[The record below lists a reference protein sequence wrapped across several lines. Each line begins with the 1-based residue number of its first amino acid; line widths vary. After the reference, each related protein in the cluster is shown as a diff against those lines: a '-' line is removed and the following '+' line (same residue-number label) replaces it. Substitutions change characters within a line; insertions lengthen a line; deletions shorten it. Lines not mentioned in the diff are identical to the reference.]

1 MRGSLRYASDDKTV
15 RCFGRDDDFLGG
27 VEENGKS
34 NSGGL
39 QVVQTVFLLL
49 MFVESRIY
57 TGATSKHL

>member
-1 MRGSLRYASDDKTV
+1 
-15 RCFGRDDDFLGG
+15 LGG

-49 MFVESRIY
+49 LMFVESRIY